1 MRKEFTIFGNA
12 MENVSIFFGIFLFI
26 WGISITLISNSQSL
40 TSLIPTVLGIPII
53 IFSIFAKKYTD
64 KKKLLMH
71 IVVLI
76 GLLVFL
82 GGLDIFR
89 GLISGNI
96 FNNIWA
102 DLSKIMMLVLGL
114 LFTILCVKSF
124 IYNMRYRKENENI

>member
-1 MRKEFTIFGNA
+1 MKKEFTFLGNTI
-12 MENVSIFFGIFLFI
+12 ENISIVFGIILII

>member
-1 MRKEFTIFGNA
+1 MKKEFTILGNT

-26 WGISITLISNSQSL
+26 WGISITLISNSQSF

-53 IFSIFAKKYTD
+53 IFSIFAKKYSD
-64 KKKLLMH
+64 KKKFLMH

-76 GLLVFL
+76 GILVLL

>member
-1 MRKEFTIFGNA
+1 MRKEFTIFGNT

-53 IFSIFAKKYTD
+53 IFSIFAQKYTD
-64 KKKLLMH
+64 KKKILMH

>member
-1 MRKEFTIFGNA
+1 MKKEFT
-12 MENVSIFFGIFLFI
+12 VFGITI
-26 WGISITLISNSQSL
+26 ENISITFGVVLMFWGLMVTLISNSQSF
-40 TSLIPTVLGIPII
+40 TSLIPSVLGIPII
-53 IFSIFAKKYTD
+53 IFSIFAKKYSD
-64 KKKLLMH
+64 KKKFLMH

-76 GLLVFL
+76 GILVFL

>member
-1 MRKEFTIFGNA
+1 MKKEFTILGNT
-12 MENVSIFFGIFLFI
+12 MENVSIIFGIFLFI
-26 WGISITLISNSQSL
+26 WGISITLISNSQSF

>member
-1 MRKEFTIFGNA
+1 MKKEFTFLGNT
-12 MENVSIFFGIFLFI
+12 METISIVFGIFLII
-26 WGISITLISNSQSL
+26 WGISITLISNSQSF
-40 TSLIPTVLGIPII
+40 TSLIPTYLGIPII
-53 IFSIFAKKYTD
+53 ILSMLAKKYTE

-96 FNNIWA
+96 FNNIWV
-102 DLSKIMMLVLGL
+102 DLSKIMMLVLGF
-114 LFTILCVKSF
+114 LFTILCLRSF
-124 IYNMRYRKENENI
+124 IYNMRYRKGNENI

>member
-1 MRKEFTIFGNA
+1 MKKEFTILGNT
-12 MENVSIFFGIFLFI
+12 MENVSIIFGIFLFI
-26 WGISITLISNSQSL
+26 WGISITLISNSQSF

-53 IFSIFAKKYTD
+53 IFSIFAKKYSD
-64 KKKLLMH
+64 KKKFLMH

-76 GLLVFL
+76 GILVFL

>member
-1 MRKEFTIFGNA
+1 MKKEFTILGNT
-12 MENVSIFFGIFLFI
+12 MENVSTFFGIFLFI
-26 WGISITLISNSQSL
+26 WGISITLISNSQSF

-96 FNNIWA
+96 FNNMWA

>member
-1 MRKEFTIFGNA
+1 MKKEFTILGNT
-12 MENVSIFFGIFLFI
+12 MENVSIIFGIFLFI
-26 WGISITLISNSQSL
+26 WGISITLISNSQSF
-40 TSLIPTVLGIPII
+40 TSLIPSVLGIPII